1 MNPHFPPPHTGQPT
15 SEKSLHP
22 KSFQSWRWIF
32 LAAILLAAVTISTF
46 YFSSAQAQGDDGA
59 ITGLTL
65 TSTTAGT
72 LTVSWDAASPTPTD
86 YRVDWAKSTEDY
98 QSWKVDEGHVYP
110 TPDATTDTITD
121 LSHDTEYKIRM
132 RARYYRGEHE
142 GKSWGGPWAEATITV
157 AGEPAETPTPEPSPE
172 PTPAPAPGTIDTL
185 AATDDDAG
193 QLLLT
198 WDPPAAPNAAPTD
211 YHVNWAKSSEDYPAD
226 TAPDGNDH
234 PTDTTLTLT
243 VLEFDTDYNI
253 RVRARYTDGEN
264 AASPWNGPWTE
275 TTARV
280 KLPLPMAINMT
291 GAAVS
296 PASQVFL
303 FWSDPSNDSITGY
316 QILRGPK
323 ADSLVVIEED
333 TGSSST
339 SYTDETPPAGQT
351 HTYGVKARNASGQ
364 SPLSNTLTATVPA
377 AREEEV
383 LIVARHESVDNTL
396 VSNLGQTS
404 TSESAQAG
412 FLSGTNREIAV
423 PFTTGSNP
431 LGYHVTSVQLYLT
444 RLVGIETPNPE
455 VSIRADNGGS
465 PSDTVLYTLTTSTA
479 ITNIWNIVTFTT
491 TDDFTLQPNTKY
503 WLYVNATA
511 GTLGVQETA
520 SDDEDNESQ
529 ADWRIGDVRSTRTDG
544 GAWIQSTTSNTPKT
558 KIFGH
563 AIPPLVS
570 NLGQT
575 STSES
580 AQAGFLSGTNRE
592 IAVPFTTGSNPLGYH
607 VTSVQLYLTRLV
619 GIETPNPEVSI
630 RADNGGS
637 PSDTVLYTLTTS
649 TAITNIWN
657 IVTFTTT
664 DDFTLQ
670 PNTKYWL
677 YVNATAG
684 TLGVQQTTSDDEDNE
699 SQADWRI
706 GDVRSTRTDGGAWIQ
721 STTSNTPK
729 TKIFGHVTPPLVSN
743 LGQTAVPGGAVAG
756 PSSGRYY
763 EIGMPFT
770 TGSNALGY
778 HVTSVQIEMRKFD
791 ANSPALDVSIRG
803 DNTGT
808 PGKIALYNF
817 YTSTAITTDYQL
829 ITFTTS
835 DEVTLQPNTK
845 YWLYVNTTAGT
856 ALLQETASDDED
868 TESQAGW
875 SIGDHR
881 VGRIDG
887 GAWTT
892 DNKNLRMKILG
903 HVAPPL
909 ISNLRQTATSESAQA
924 GFVSGN
930 HHKTAMPFT
939 TGSNALRYRL
949 TSIQLYLSRV
959 SESPLVYISI
969 REDNAGLPGETT
981 LARLNM
987 STTITADA
995 NIPQLITFT
1004 TSGEVT
1010 LQPDTLYWLH
1020 INASTTVGPAGVR
1033 QTASDDEDTPS
1044 HAGWSIGDHRVS
1056 RIDGGAWTTP
1066 TSRNSLQ
1073 MKILG
1078 HVILPTIADLPA
1090 DITTTARL
1098 AVNGTVTGQH
1108 EHGRDVDWFV
1118 FAAEADTNY
1127 QFTANQGQK
1136 FATLNVLRIYD
1147 DAGTEL
1153 RNSLIA
1159 KKDNA
1164 YQAVDRLNN
1173 IAFRTDT
1180 AGTYYVSIEGWHG
1193 GGSNVPY
1200 TLAMFDDDYSDD
1212 ITTTGV
1218 VDVGESFQN
1227 YVMRTGANPE
1237 SSRTDDV
1244 DWIRVALKADVTYE
1258 IVYDVACLHQ
1268 GRIEGIYDSTGTL
1281 LPDTTLEWPRKTKG
1295 WCTDL
1300 TTEFTPSSDDDY
1312 YIAVSAQGS
1321 HFPIGSVNPFQG
1333 VQGTL
1338 TITAK

>member
-86 YRVDWAKSTEDY
+86 YRVDWAKSTEGY

-110 TPDATTDTITD
+110 TPDATTTTITD

-132 RARYYRGEHE
+132 RARYYKGEHM
-142 GKSWGGPWAEATITV
+142 GKSWGGPWATATITV
-157 AGEPAETPTPEPSPE
+157 AGEPAETPTPEPVQQPAKEDPVQEE
-172 PTPAPAPGTIDTL
+172 PAEEDTTAPAGTIETL
-185 AATDDDAG
+185 TATDDDAG
-193 QLLLT
+193 QLVLT
-198 WDPPAAPNAAPTD
+198 WDPPAAPHADPTD
-211 YHVNWAKSSEDYPAD
+211 YHVNWAKSAEDYPAD
-226 TAPDGNDH
+226 TAEAGNDH
-234 PTDTTLTLT
+234 PTTTTHTLAG
-243 VLEFDTDYNI
+243 LEYDTDYNI

-264 AASPWNGPWTE
+264 ANSPWNGPWTE
-275 TTARV
+275 TTAQV
-280 KLPLPMAINMT
+280 KLPLPMAINMMGT
-291 GAAVS
+291 GVS
-296 PASQVFL
+296 PKSQVIL
-303 FWSDPSNDSITGY
+303 FWQHPSNDSITGY

-351 HTYGVKARNASGQ
+351 HTYAVKARNASGL

-377 AREEEV
+377 AKEEEV

-396 VSNLGQTS
+396 VSNLGQT
-404 TSESAQAG
+404 TTAAANAG
-412 FLSGTNREIAV
+412 PLGGNHTEIATS
-423 PFTTGSNP
+423 FTTGTNARVQQTASPKNRK
-431 LGYHVTSVQLYLT
+431 LGYHLTGVQLNMY
-444 RLVGIETPNPE
+444 RFVGTTISTP
-455 VSIRADNGGS
+455 
-465 PSDTVLYTLTTSTA
+465 
-479 ITNIWNIVTFTT
+479 
-491 TDDFTLQPNTKY
+491 Q
-503 WLYVNATA
+503 
-511 GTLGVQETA
+511 
-520 SDDEDNESQ
+520 
-529 ADWRIGDVRSTRTDG
+529 
-544 GAWIQSTTSNTPKT
+544 
-558 KIFGH
+558 
-563 AIPPLVS
+563 
-570 NLGQT
+570 
-575 STSES
+575 
-580 AQAGFLSGTNRE
+580 
-592 IAVPFTTGSNPLGYH
+592 
-607 VTSVQLYLTRLV
+607 
-619 GIETPNPEVSI
+619 
-630 RADNGGS
+630 
-637 PSDTVLYTLTTS
+637 
-649 TAITNIWN
+649 
-657 IVTFTTT
+657 
-664 DDFTLQ
+664 
-670 PNTKYWL
+670 
-677 YVNATAG
+677 
-684 TLGVQQTTSDDEDNE
+684 
-699 SQADWRI
+699 
-706 GDVRSTRTDGGAWIQ
+706 
-721 STTSNTPK
+721 
-729 TKIFGHVTPPLVSN
+729 
-743 LGQTAVPGGAVAG
+743 
-756 PSSGRYY
+756 
-763 EIGMPFT
+763 
-770 TGSNALGY
+770 
-778 HVTSVQIEMRKFD
+778 
-791 ANSPALDVSIRG
+791 VSIRG
-803 DNTGT
+803 DNGGT
-808 PGKIALYNF
+808 PGDTALYPLN
-817 YTSTAITTDYQL
+817 TSTAITDDLQL
-829 ITFTTS
+829 ITFTTP
-835 DEVTLQPNTK
+835 DEVTLQPNTL
-845 YWLYVNTTAGT
+845 YWLYVNATGATVAVQK
-856 ALLQETASDDED
+856 AHSNDED
-868 TESQAGW
+868 AESQTDW
-875 SIGDHR
+875 LVGDDR
-881 VGRIDG
+881 VYRTNG

-892 DNKNLRMKILG
+892 ATANDSLQMKILG
-903 HVAPPL
+903 HVIPPTL
-909 ISNLRQTATSESAQA
+909 VSNLRQTAVAGDAQA

-930 HHKTAMPFT
+930 HHETAMPFT
-939 TGSNALRYRL
+939 TGSNAFGYHP
-949 TSIQLYLSRV
+949 TSIQLYLSRL
-959 SESPLVYISI
+959 SGSPIVYITI

-987 STTITADA
+987 STAITADA

-1020 INASTTVGPAGVR
+1020 VNASPSVAPAGVR
-1033 QTASDDEDTPS
+1033 QTASDDEDTES
-1044 HAGWSIGDHRVS
+1044 QADWRIGDHRVS

-1073 MKILG
+1073 MRILG
-1078 HVILPTIADLPA
+1078 HIILPTIVDLPA

-1098 AVNGTVTGQH
+1098 AVNESVTGQH
-1108 EHGRDVDWFV
+1108 EHGRDVDWFA

-1136 FATLNVLRIYD
+1136 FATLNVLRIFQD
-1147 DAGTEL
+1147 DGTEL

-1164 YQAVDRLNN
+1164 YHAVDRLNN

-1200 TLAMFDDDYSDD
+1200 TITMFDDDYSDD
-1212 ITTTGV
+1212 ITTTGI

-1227 YVMRTGANPE
+1227 YVMRTGTNPE

-1268 GRIEGIYDSTGTL
+1268 GRIEGIYGPDGTL
-1281 LPDTTLEWPRKTKG
+1281 LPDTTLDWPRKTKG

-1338 TITAK
+1338 SITAK